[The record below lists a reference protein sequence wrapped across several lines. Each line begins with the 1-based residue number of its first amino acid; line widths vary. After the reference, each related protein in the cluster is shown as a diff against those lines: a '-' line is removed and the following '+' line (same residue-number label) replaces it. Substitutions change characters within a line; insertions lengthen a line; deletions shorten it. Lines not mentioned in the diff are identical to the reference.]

1 MMAAWLDIVNED
13 GSWTLVDTNRLGE
26 LVNGMPFPQRQ
37 CPDLVYFVGGSGR
50 IRALRSILS
59 QNNVTRKGPV
69 GLVRLHLNH
78 KAVQTDSPLLIA
90 ESGWDS
96 TQRTGDTTGL
106 RHATANHR
114 KYAISDA
121 GSTCSTRLI
130 QEEVK
135 RQIVLPWTRVLC
147 LFVQSI
153 SDVKAA
159 QRLLGRRHR
168 DLRIADQ
175 AVRPPL
181 RVIIVLTKSIEDEA
195 IDLLNNDDL
204 RCIVERG
211 RATILD
217 LRSRSSLSD
226 TIAFEPLQASLREIL
241 DLIHIEDEPISGRLS
256 AVHLHALWNRSI
268 AVVDRLWKA
277 PPFDLFSQTRAG
289 FPTNDM
295 MAECLREFWQGNKP
309 SADNGVHLEHMVD
322 FVASA
327 LLIDAYPPQMH
338 GKPSR

>member
-1 MMAAWLDIVNED
+1 MMAAWLDIVNEN
-13 GSWTLVDTNRLGE
+13 GSWTLIDTNRLGE

-37 CPDLVYFVGGSGR
+37 YPDLIYFAGGIGR

-59 QNNVTRKGPV
+59 QNNVTRKGPA

-195 IDLLNNDDL
+195 RDLLNNGDL
-204 RCIVERG
+204 RCIIERERNHNSRFAFTIQPFRHNRI
-211 RATILD
+211 RATPGL
-217 LRSRSSLSD
+217 
-226 TIAFEPLQASLREIL
+226 AA
-241 DLIHIEDEPISGRLS
+241 
-256 AVHLHALWNRSI
+256 
-268 AVVDRLWKA
+268 
-277 PPFDLFSQTRAG
+277 
-289 FPTNDM
+289 
-295 MAECLREFWQGNKP
+295 
-309 SADNGVHLEHMVD
+309 
-322 FVASA
+322 
-327 LLIDAYPPQMH
+327 
-338 GKPSR
+338 